1 MPERDLMVLVFA
13 PATVGLVVMTC
24 RRLPLSIYLA
34 TSGLMVVIALLSLA
48 GRPPGPD
55 LPLLGQLTLATVLLG
70 IPTLAAFGCGRLTA
84 IHLGGAYVFAVS
96 CTAYLVGL
104 GLAAALLGPSRFWV
118 P

>member
-1 MPERDLMVLVFA
+1 
-13 PATVGLVVMTC
+13 VGLVVMTC
-24 RRLPLSIYLA
+24 RRLSLSIYLA

-104 GLAAALLGPSRFWV
+104 GLAAALIGPSRFWV